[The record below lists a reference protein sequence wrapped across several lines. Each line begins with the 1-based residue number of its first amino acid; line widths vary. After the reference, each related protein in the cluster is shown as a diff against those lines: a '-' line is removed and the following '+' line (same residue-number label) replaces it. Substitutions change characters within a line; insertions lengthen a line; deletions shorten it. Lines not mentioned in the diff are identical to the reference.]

1 MRHAARGSKL
11 ERLPRQRRPSR
22 APRLPAP
29 DGRARHPRPPRR
41 RLPAGAPGLGAG
53 RGRELEPH
61 ARRRRGRPPAASA
74 LRRPRADRPPPR
86 LAALGAHRGGG
97 RHPDQA
103 PCPQPRLEGRGAVG
117 PAPDRARRRARRGDG
132 REPPPRPRAGAA
144 RARRRPGRRAGDP
157 RRRHERPLA
166 RRGRLLPAARR
177 QHRPDPRSRARA
189 AGGAGRLAAGTAHR
203 GGPPPLRP
211 RAGRGG
217 GRMTPGGSH
226 RNESATARTVFP
238 VLERCAYLNAGTNG
252 PLPRPAVEAA
262 QARLER
268 DLQQGRSGDRYIDE
282 MRELRERVR
291 ARFASTLRTRPE
303 LVALTDSTTRLVA
316 VSLALWTTGR
326 RLDIARLRRPGAP
339 PLLVDGA
346 QSAGA
351 IPPDLAGADFYTV
364 SAQKWLC
371 APEPTGALFV
381 RDPERLRVA
390 LPGYLSQRRH
400 EPDGAFVPKEG
411 ASRFDSGWIGGPT
424 LAGLEAALA
433 VHPPW
438 RYEAAA
444 AATARCR
451 ALLEPLVE
459 VLTPADHSTLVS
471 FRPQGDPT
479 GLVAALAE
487 RDVVVREIP
496 GRGIVRVSCGWWT
509 SDDDLRR
516 LVDGG
521 AACDRASQAG

>member
-1 MRHAARGSKL
+1 
-11 ERLPRQRRPSR
+11 
-22 APRLPAP
+22 
-29 DGRARHPRPPRR
+29 
-41 RLPAGAPGLGAG
+41 
-53 RGRELEPH
+53 
-61 ARRRRGRPPAASA
+61 
-74 LRRPRADRPPPR
+74 
-86 LAALGAHRGGG
+86 
-97 RHPDQA
+97 
-103 PCPQPRLEGRGAVG
+103 
-117 PAPDRARRRARRGDG
+117 
-132 REPPPRPRAGAA
+132 
-144 RARRRPGRRAGDP
+144 
-157 RRRHERPLA
+157 
-166 RRGRLLPAARR
+166 
-177 QHRPDPRSRARA
+177 
-189 AGGAGRLAAGTAHR
+189 
-203 GGPPPLRP
+203 
-211 RAGRGG
+211 
-217 GRMTPGGSH
+217 MTPGGSH
-226 RNESATARTVFP
+226 HNESATARAVFP

-303 LVALTDSTTRLVA
+303 LVALTDSTTRGCQIVLAGLGLGPEDEVVTTGEEHFGLSGPLHASGARVVVTAADEEALLAALTPRTRLVA
-316 VSLALWTTGR
+316 VSHVLWTTGR
-326 RLDIARLRRPGAP
+326 RLDIARLRRPGGP

-516 LVDGG
+516 LADGV